1 MSIKNTLFRK
11 LRAIEI
17 WFWAAGWA
25 IGCFPV
31 GVAAAETPN
40 ILLILVDDMG
50 YSDLGSYG
58 GEIETP
64 NIDTLANSGLRF
76 ISMYNN
82 AKCMSSRASLLTGLY
97 PQQCGMD
104 ERPGKMLNS
113 ATLAEV
119 LRPAG
124 YRTLAS
130 GKHHGTENLVERGF
144 DHYYGLRDGGCNFW
158 NPGAQREGEPP
169 PGNKDVVR
177 YWCDDEKTFAP
188 FTPEDRNFYATD
200 AFTNRPLQWLDE
212 RALDDQPFFLYLAYT
227 APHYPLHAWPEDIA
241 KYQGVYDAGY
251 QDIREARYERMV
263 KMGLVDPALSPLLPW
278 TGSDWNAL
286 PEIERQKEIR
296 RMEIY
301 AAMLDR
307 ADQNIGRVL
316 DKLRAQGQLQN
327 TLIFFASDNGAE
339 AGDSQ
344 AVNRSTRLEDFG
356 TVASFEAVG
365 QDWAT
370 VQNTPLRYWKNFAH
384 EGGVRTPFIVTW
396 PGKIGNPGGLYHE
409 PAHFFDV
416 MPTLVELTGATYPSE
431 LNGSKVFPMQG
442 ISLRPALENKPL
454 AREKPIYWHWDDWQS
469 DIWGGMREGEWK
481 AVFWNENWELFDLS
495 KDHNEFDDLS
505 SVHPAR
511 LSRMQQLYRD
521 WYGKSKQDLTNG
533 ELSR

>member
-40 ILLILVDDMG
+40 ILLIRVDDMG

-188 FTPEDRNFYATD
+188 FTPR
-200 AFTNRPLQWLDE
+200 RSK
-212 RALDDQPFFLYLAYT
+212 FLR
-227 APHYPLHAWPEDIA
+227 HRCLH
-241 KYQGVYDAGY
+241 
-251 QDIREARYERMV
+251 
-263 KMGLVDPALSPLLPW
+263 
-278 TGSDWNAL
+278 
-286 PEIERQKEIR
+286 
-296 RMEIY
+296 
-301 AAMLDR
+301 
-307 ADQNIGRVL
+307 
-316 DKLRAQGQLQN
+316 
-327 TLIFFASDNGAE
+327 
-339 AGDSQ
+339 
-344 AVNRSTRLEDFG
+344 
-356 TVASFEAVG
+356 
-365 QDWAT
+365 
-370 VQNTPLRYWKNFAH
+370 
-384 EGGVRTPFIVTW
+384 
-396 PGKIGNPGGLYHE
+396 
-409 PAHFFDV
+409 
-416 MPTLVELTGATYPSE
+416 
-431 LNGSKVFPMQG
+431 
-442 ISLRPALENKPL
+442 
-454 AREKPIYWHWDDWQS
+454 
-469 DIWGGMREGEWK
+469 
-481 AVFWNENWELFDLS
+481 
-495 KDHNEFDDLS
+495 
-505 SVHPAR
+505 
-511 LSRMQQLYRD
+511 
-521 WYGKSKQDLTNG
+521 
-533 ELSR
+533 